1 MLYIRI
7 NMLLLIQKSKMKEQ
21 LLFIAE
27 ANNSTAITEKIKD
40 LNKEKYK
47 TSVAFLGE
55 FSSGKTTLVNALLR
69 KQFLPSFAKPTTAI
83 VTEITKGDE
92 DSFCVIENIN
102 GSISVKEIEVSEI
115 TEEVQK
121 EGKNRLL
128 KVEVKDSELLDENTI
143 LIDTPGV
150 SSINELHSKVTYGY
164 LPKMDV
170 VFMVANINM
179 GSISKSL
186 QIFIQDCP
194 ENIKEK
200 LYFILNFKDT
210 KSPSQIEKLVSEF
223 KNSVNEFISDAK
235 ILIVSSKDAI
245 KANTLN
251 NTDLYD
257 NSGVNKIEE
266 IIKVEIPK
274 LHKEIAEERYLES
287 LIKCKN
293 DLIYFLQEKESNLT
307 LDKSDFLKKIEDLK
321 IEKQDLKRDSDKII
335 RDFELIKNSTDE
347 ALTRLNK
354 DYVSSFINGL
364 NNDSLEVVANQ
375 YANEFTN
382 VLETQI
388 GSIENY
394 TLPSSILNKLSN
406 STVNG
411 LNNKVGTIFQIANKL
426 PSLINAG
433 AIALATG
440 GTSIV
445 ANVAETILVQAG
457 GKAIELAEKHLADDT
472 TKNEVSKL
480 ITEGQNQAVEAL
492 PKTSTPNKSPSK
504 GRTVVATIF
513 TVLDQLNITE
523 FAKNKITEATQKSN
537 VYKALKENSNNI
549 INEVFLGINK
559 ILTQK
564 IDTEI
569 NHPLSIKEAAITDV
583 KEELSKS
590 LEQLNCIKKQISK
603 DLVTL
608 YKIDK

>member
-1 MLYIRI
+1 
-7 NMLLLIQKSKMKEQ
+7 MLLLIQKSKMKEQ